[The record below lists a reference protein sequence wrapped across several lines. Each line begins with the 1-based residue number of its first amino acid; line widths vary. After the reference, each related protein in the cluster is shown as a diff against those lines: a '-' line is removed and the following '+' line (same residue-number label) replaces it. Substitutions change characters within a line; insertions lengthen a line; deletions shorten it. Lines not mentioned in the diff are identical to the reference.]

1 MEGNMKTDLFERR
14 KLEVF
19 LAATTGGFG
28 LFLLMPMQS
37 MGTAAFNYVTA
48 DIPEP
53 AWVLVFALNGLAHGL
68 ALAVNGSR
76 WWSPLIRCWAAVYSA
91 ILYIVLA
98 FGFAF
103 YSPATTA
110 TWTYGSLSFGSAIAA
125 YWAWKDSIQAVRLKR
140 VLADNT

>member
-1 MEGNMKTDLFERR
+1 MRNIFERR

-28 LFLLMPMQS
+28 LFLLLPMSS
-37 MGTAAFNYVTA
+37 MGTPAFTYVTA
-48 DIPEP
+48 DVSEP
-53 AWVLVFALNGLAHGL
+53 AWGLAFALNGAAHGF

-91 ILYIVLA
+91 ILYIVLMV
-98 FGFAF
+98 GFAF

-125 YWAWKDSIQAVRLKR
+125 YWAWKDSIQAVRLR
-140 VLADNT
+140 SVLADNT

>member
-1 MEGNMKTDLFERR
+1 MGNIFERR

-28 LFLLMPMQS
+28 LFLLLPMDS
-37 MGTAAFNYVTA
+37 MGTPAFSYVTA
-48 DIPEP
+48 DVSEP
-53 AWVLVFALNGLAHGL
+53 AWGLAFALNGAAHGF

-91 ILYIVLA
+91 ILYIVLMV
-98 FGFAF
+98 GFAF

-125 YWAWKDSIQAVRLKR
+125 YWAWKDSIQAVRLR
-140 VLADNT
+140 SVLADNT